1 MRRISLTVEQAKA
14 IGAIFSVQR
23 KKLGLSMRTLAT
35 RSGVNQATIVRLEH
49 GDIRSPQPDTYVD
62 LARALGIPTSDL
74 FAAAGWIPA
83 EELPGFKPY
92 LRVKYRYLDEQAI
105 EDFER
110 YADRL
115 SARHGGHGPVDREDE
130 LP

>member
-1 MRRISLTVEQAKA
+1 MRRISLTVDQAQA
-14 IGAIFSVQR
+14 IGTILSAQR
-23 KKLGLSMRTLAT
+23 KKLGISMRTLSV

-49 GDIRSPQPDTYVD
+49 GDIRSPQPDTFVD
-62 LARALGIPTSDL
+62 LARALGISVSDL
-74 FAAAGWIPA
+74 FASAGWIPA

-92 LRVKYRYLDEQAI
+92 LRAKYRDLDEQAI
-105 EDFER
+105 DDLER

-115 SARHGGHGPVDREDE
+115 SARHGGQGPIDQEDE